1 MRFVQLSFIA
11 LALVACTEDTATITP
26 VPQPVV
32 DPPVRVLR
40 LAELNKAD
48 GKPARIFVDATELE
62 GLMAGMEEVPYD
74 PSMPDSLFKGAVGY
88 TPIDP
93 DRPDLGGTLDIPCG
107 RMCKDENFVYSCEC
121 PPGGFTEPS
130 PSTGSTT
137 IIPSGCVSFTQNG
150 IFRCLSLKGGCTCG
164 THFFRLPLGRRVFYC
179 ACS

>member
-1 MRFVQLSFIA
+1 MRFVHFSIIA
-11 LALVACTEDTATITP
+11 LALLACNEEPATVTP
-26 VPQPVV
+26 VPQPEVE
-32 DPPVRVLR
+32 PPVRILR

-48 GKPARIFVDATELE
+48 GRPARIFMDAAELK
-62 GLMAGMEEVPYD
+62 GLMEGMEEVPYD
-74 PSMPDSLFKGAVGY
+74 PAMPDSLFKGAVGY

-130 PSTGSTT
+130 PNTGSTT
-137 IIPSGCVSFTQNG
+137 ITPGRCVSFTQNG
-150 IFRCLSLKGGCTCG
+150 VFRCLSLRGGCICRTRSI
-164 THFFRLPLGRRVFYC
+164 RLPLGRRVFYC